1 MENVIDITPDGEA
14 CNTPEDARRLHEAI
28 KTRIAKC
35 DQALLDEHLEIARK
49 LASMRNTGGYKLLPA
64 IKSWEDYVEL
74 VMHET
79 GLGRTRIFTLAK
91 LGKSGIKKEQV
102 PDGMKP
108 SVLLAAV
115 QAIGKERA
123 LPALLNETWGAVEPL
138 PAREAAAHFKDAVA
152 QDPEKYLNPGAQ
164 PKAPK
169 SKEPRPFKQVLFKH
183 FDALDNNGK
192 NELLR
197 ELEAFL
203 KEHAPVF
210 AAANKKKA
218 A

>member
-1 MENVIDITPDGEA
+1 MEKTIDITPDGEA

-28 KTRIAKC
+28 KAHIAKC
-35 DQALLDEHLEIARK
+35 DQALLDQHLELARK
-49 LASMRNTGGYKLLPA
+49 LASMRNTGGYKHLPA

-102 PDGMKP
+102 PEGMKP

-123 LPALLNETWGAVEPL
+123 LPALLNETWDAVEPL
-138 PAREAAAHFKDAVA
+138 PTREAAAYLKEAVA
-152 QDPEKYLNPGAQ
+152 KEPEKYLNPGAQ

-169 SKEPRPFKQVLFKH
+169 SKESRPFKQVLVKH
-183 FDALDNNGK
+183 FDALNDEGK
-192 NELLR
+192 SDLLR

-203 KEHAPVF
+203 KEHSPGS
-210 AAANKKKA
+210 AANKKKA